1 MIKKKKD
8 KKPKKERKKLTKKQK
23 ILVIIIAIVL
33 GAGAYFLGTV
43 VTKTYLN
50 NKKKEDQKI
59 DFEEMT
65 KLETIKSV
73 SIDKLVSSYNELLT
87 ANNLD
92 KYKIHKDKINKKDTL
107 YEYTTNNIT
116 YVFQVKNKKVEIMTI
131 YYKEENDDT
140 KEIIKLAMQ
149 ANNSELTDEDVTNIY
164 DSIIKTRT
172 NKEEDGAKVSEYF
185 QYKGIEANLKETV
198 IGDKSIYQFRIGRIT
213 E

>member
-1 MIKKKKD
+1 MIKKNKD
-8 KKPKKERKKLTKKQK
+8 KKQKKERRKLTKKQK
-23 ILVIIIAIVL
+23 IIVIIIAIIL
-33 GAGAYFLGTV
+33 GIGAYFLGTV

-59 DFEEMT
+59 DFSEMT
-65 KLETIKSV
+65 KLETIKNV
-73 SIDKLVSSYNELLT
+73 SIDKLVSNYNKLL
-87 ANNLD
+87 ADKNLD
-92 KYKIHKDKINKKDTL
+92 KYKIDSSKLDKKDTL

-116 YVFQVKNKKVEIMTI
+116 YVFQVNKNKVEIMTI

-140 KEIIKLAMQ
+140 KELIKLAMQ
-149 ANNSELTDEDVTNIY
+149 ANNSELTDEDVTNMY
-164 DSIIKTRT
+164 DSIIRTRT

-198 IGDKSIYQFRIGRIT
+198 IGNKSIYQFRIGRIT

>member
-23 ILVIIIAIVL
+23 ILVIIIAIFL
-33 GAGAYFLGTV
+33 GVGAYFLGTV
-43 VTKTYLN
+43 VTKTCLN

-87 ANNLD
+87 AKKLD
-92 KYKIHKDKINKKDTL
+92 KYKIDKDKINKKDTL

-149 ANNSELTDEDVTNIY
+149 ANNSELTDEDVTNMY
-164 DSIIKTRT
+164 DSIIRTRT

>member
-8 KKPKKERKKLTKKQK
+8 KKSKKERKKLTKKQK

-73 SIDKLVSSYNELLT
+73 SIDKLVSSYNALLT

-131 YYKEENDDT
+131 YYKEENDDN

>member
-73 SIDKLVSSYNELLT
+73 SIDKLVSSYNDLLT

-92 KYKIHKDKINKKDTL
+92 KYKIDKDKINKKDIL

-116 YVFQVKNKKVEIMTI
+116 YVFQVKNKKGEIMTI

-149 ANNSELTDEDVTNIY
+149 ANNSKLTDEDVTNMY

>member
-33 GAGAYFLGTV
+33 GVGAYFLGTV

-73 SIDKLVSSYNELLT
+73 SIDKLVSSYNDLLT
-87 ANNLD
+87 AKKLD
-92 KYKIHKDKINKKDTL
+92 KYKIDKDKINKKDIL

-149 ANNSELTDEDVTNIY
+149 ANNSGLTDEDVTNMY

-172 NKEEDGAKVSEYF
+172 NKEEDGTKVSEYF
-185 QYKGIEANLKETV
+185 QYKGIEANLKETI

>member
-1 MIKKKKD
+1 MIKKNKD
-8 KKPKKERKKLTKKQK
+8 KKQKKERRKLTKKQK
-23 ILVIIIAIVL
+23 IIIIIIAIIL

-59 DFEEMT
+59 DFSEMT
-65 KLETIKSV
+65 KLETIKNV
-73 SIDKLVSSYNELLT
+73 SIDKLVSNYNKLL
-87 ANNLD
+87 ADKNLD
-92 KYKIHKDKINKKDTL
+92 RYKIDSNKLDKKDTL

-116 YVFQVKNKKVEIMTI
+116 YVFQVNKNKVEIMTI

-140 KEIIKLAMQ
+140 KELIKLAMQ
-149 ANNSELTDEDVTNIY
+149 ANNSELTDEDVTNMY
-164 DSIIKTRT
+164 DSIIRTRT

-198 IGDKSIYQFRIGRIT
+198 IGNKSIYQFRIGRIT